1 MRKGSLA
8 DASGS
13 FLFSSFIKPK
23 HDHSHEAHKDGHPE
37 INIQKPVVHKSVI
50 LLDQSAYK
58 KTDHR
63 KRKTCNYYFPGSFL
77 QKTAYNHS
85 RKGNFISFKHKRG
98 YLILKTFSETHIS
111 KLNVYHPKSTMSAKE
126 AA

>member
-13 FLFSSFIKPK
+13 LLFSSFIKPK

-37 INIQKPVVHKSVI
+37 INIQKPVVH
-50 LLDQSAYK
+50 
-58 KTDHR
+58 
-63 KRKTCNYYFPGSFL
+63 
-77 QKTAYNHS
+77 
-85 RKGNFISFKHKRG
+85 
-98 YLILKTFSETHIS
+98 IS